1 MQTNCY
7 VGLDLHSNNTY
18 VGVID
23 EQERRVMKGKFP
35 NKLEVLLAVL
45 EPYRENVAG
54 VVVESTFNWYWLVDG
69 LMDNGYK
76 VHLAHPAAFQQY
88 SGLKHTDDEHDA
100 FFLAKMLK
108 LGILPEGHI
117 MPREERQLRDL
128 LRKRLKLVRQR
139 STHILSFKSLLSR
152 NLGFTMPSNEVK
164 KLEEDE
170 MPGWFDNEHL
180 ALSAKANITAMN
192 SLKRQISE
200 IQNALLKAAKLKPQF
215 EKLLTVPG
223 IGNILA
229 MTIAMETGDIQRFPS
244 VGDFSS
250 YSRCVGSHRISNDK
264 VKGSNNRKN
273 GNKYLSFAFVEAA
286 QKARRY
292 CPPAQSFFMRKSIKT
307 NKIVATKALAH
318 KLARACFY
326 IMRDQVGFDET
337 KIFGKPSKVEKGC
350 AREPKRRLDHQP
362 SLPIGMSGAAP
373 KQLDHIAAK

>member
-1 MQTNCY
+1 MQTEFY

-23 EQERRVMKGKFP
+23 EQERRVVKGKFP
-35 NKLEVLLAVL
+35 NKLEVILSIL
-45 EPYRENVAG
+45 EPHREHVVG

-100 FFLAKMLK
+100 FFLAKLLK

-128 LRKRLKLVRQR
+128 LRKRMKLVRQR

-164 KLEEDE
+164 KLEDDE
-170 MPGWFDNEHL
+170 ISDWFDNQHL
-180 ALSAKANITAMN
+180 ALSAKVNIAAMN
-192 SLKRQISE
+192 TLKWQINE
-200 IQNALLKAAKLKPQF
+200 IQSVALKAAKLKPQF

-244 VGDFSS
+244 VGDYAS
-250 YSRCVGSHRISNDK
+250 YCRCVNSRRISNEK
-264 VKGSNNRKN
+264 IKGSNNRKN
-273 GNKYLSFAFVEAA
+273 GNKYLSYAFVEAA

-292 CPPAQSFFMRKSIKT
+292 CPPAQVFFMRKSIKT

-326 IMRDQVGFDET
+326 IMRDQVDFDET
-337 KIFGKPSKVEKGC
+337 KIFKPSKVEKGC
-350 AREPKRRLDHQP
+350 AREPKRGLGHQP
-362 SLPIGMSGAAP
+362 QAPIGMSGAAP
-373 KQLDHIAAK
+373 QQLDHIAAK

>member
-18 VGVID
+18 VGVLD
-23 EQERRVMKGKFP
+23 EQERRVVKGKYP
-35 NKLEVLLAVL
+35 NKLEAIMAVL
-45 EPYRENVAG
+45 EPYREHIVG

-100 FFLAKMLK
+100 FFLAKLLK

-117 MPREERQLRDL
+117 MPRDERQLRDL
-128 LRKRLKLVRQR
+128 LRKRMKLVRQR

-164 KLEEDE
+164 KLEDDE
-170 MPGWFDNEHL
+170 INDWFDNEHL
-180 ALSAKANITAMN
+180 TLSARVNIGAMN
-192 SLKRQISE
+192 NLKWQINE
-200 IQNALLKAAKLKPQF
+200 IQNTLLKAAKLKPQF
-215 EKLLTVPG
+215 EKLLSVPG

-229 MTIAMETGDIQRFPS
+229 MTIALETGDIQRFPS

-250 YSRCVGSHRISNDK
+250 YSRCVGSRRISNDK

-292 CPPAQSFFMRKSIKT
+292 CPPAQAFFLRKSLKT
-307 NKIVATKALAH
+307 NKILAAKALAH
-318 KLARACFY
+318 KLARACYY
-326 IMRDQVGFDET
+326 IMRDQVDFDET
-337 KIFGKPSKVEKGC
+337 KIFGKPLQVEKGC
-350 AREPKRRLDHQP
+350 AREPKRGLGIQP
-362 SLPIGMSGAAP
+362 SAPIGMAGAAP

>member
-1 MQTNCY
+1 MQTKLY
-7 VGLDLHSNNTY
+7 VGLDLHSTNTY
-18 VGVID
+18 IGVID
-23 EQERRVMKGKFP
+23 EQERRVLKGKFP
-35 NKLEVLLAVL
+35 NQLEVILSMLD
-45 EPYRENVAG
+45 PHREQIAG

-76 VHLAHPAAFQQY
+76 VHLAHPPAMQPY

-100 FFLAKMLK
+100 FFLATMLK

-117 MPREERQLRDL
+117 MPREERQMRDL

-164 KLEEDE
+164 KLEDDE
-170 MPGWFDNEHL
+170 MNDMFDDEHL
-180 ALSAKANITAMN
+180 ALSAKVNIAAMN
-192 SLKRQISE
+192 NLKWQINE
-200 IQNALLKAAKLKPQF
+200 IQYALLKAVKLKPQF

-229 MTIAMETGDIQRFPS
+229 MTIALETGDVGRFPS
-244 VGDFSS
+244 VGDFAS
-250 YSRCVGSHRISNDK
+250 YCRCVNSRRLSNDK

-286 QKARRY
+286 QMTRRY
-292 CPPAQSFFMRKSIKT
+292 CQPAQAFFMRKSAKT

-318 KLARACFY
+318 KLARACYY
-326 IMRDQVGFDET
+326 IMRDQVDFDET

-350 AREPKRRLDHQP
+350 AREPKRGLGDQP
-362 SLPIGMSGAAP
+362 SAPIGITGAAP
-373 KQLDHIAAK
+373 NHLDHTAAQ

>member
-1 MQTNCY
+1 MQAEFY

-23 EQERRVMKGKFP
+23 AQERRVLKGKFP
-35 NKLEVLLAVL
+35 NKLEVILAVL
-45 EPYRENVAG
+45 EPHREHVVG
-54 VVVESTFNWYWLVDG
+54 VVVESTYNWYWLVDG

-100 FFLAKMLK
+100 FFLAKLLK

-128 LRKRLKLVRQR
+128 LRKRMKLVRQR

-164 KLEEDE
+164 KLEDDE
-170 MPGWFDNEHL
+170 MPDWFDNPHL
-180 ALSAKANITAMN
+180 ALSAKVNIGAMN
-192 SLKRQISE
+192 NLKWQINE
-200 IQNALLKAAKLKPQF
+200 IQSEALKAAKLKPQF
-215 EKLLTVPG
+215 EKLLSVPG

-229 MTIAMETGDIQRFPS
+229 MTIALETGDIQRFPS
-244 VGDFSS
+244 VGDFAS
-250 YSRCVGSHRISNDK
+250 YCRCVNSRRISNEK
-264 VKGSNNRKN
+264 IKGSNNRKN

-292 CPPAQSFFMRKSIKT
+292 CPPAQAFFLRKSIKT

-326 IMRDQVGFDET
+326 IMRDQVDFDET
-337 KIFGKPSKVEKGC
+337 KIFKPSKVEKGC
-350 AREPKRRLDHQP
+350 AREPKRGLGYQP
-362 SLPIGMSGAAP
+362 SAPIGMAGAAP
-373 KQLDHIAAK
+373 NQLDHIAAK

>member
-1 MQTNCY
+1 VQTNYY
-7 VGLDLHSNNTY
+7 VGLDLHSTNTY
-18 VGVID
+18 VGVLD
-23 EQERRVMKGKFP
+23 EQERRVVKGKFP
-35 NKLEVLLAVL
+35 NKIEVIQNVL
-45 EPYRENVAG
+45 EPYKDHIAG
-54 VVVESTFNWYWLVDG
+54 VVVESTYNWYWLVDG

-88 SGLKHTDDEHDA
+88 SGLKHTGDEHDA

-128 LRKRLKLVRQR
+128 LRKRMKLVSQR

-164 KLEEDE
+164 KLEDDE
-170 MPGWFDNEHL
+170 MRDWFDNEHL
-180 ALSAKANITAMN
+180 ALSARVNIASMN
-192 SLKRQISE
+192 NLKWQINE
-200 IQNALLKAAKLKPQF
+200 IQNTALKAAKLKPQF
-215 EKLLTVPG
+215 EKLLSVPG

-244 VGDFSS
+244 VGDYAS
-250 YSRCVGSHRISNDK
+250 YCRCVNSRRISNEK
-264 VKGSNNRKN
+264 IKGSNNRKN
-273 GNKYLSFAFVEAA
+273 GNKYLSYAFVEAA

-292 CPPAQSFFMRKSIKT
+292 CPPAQVFFMRKSIKT

-326 IMRDQVGFDET
+326 IMRDQVEFDET
-337 KIFGKPSKVEKGC
+337 KIFKPLKVEKGC
-350 AREPKRRLDHQP
+350 AREPKRGLGHQP
-362 SLPIGMSGAAP
+362 QAPIGMAGAALN
-373 KQLDHIAAK
+373 QLDHITD

>member
-1 MQTNCY
+1 MQTKLY

-23 EQERRVMKGKFP
+23 SKERRVLKGKFP

-45 EPYRENVAG
+45 EPYKERIIG

-108 LGILPEGHI
+108 LDILPEGHI

-128 LRKRLKLVRQR
+128 LRKRLKLVQQR
-139 STHILSFKSLLSR
+139 SAHIISFQSLVSR
-152 NLGFTMPSNEVK
+152 NLGCSLSSSEIK
-164 KLEEDE
+164 KLEDE
-170 MPGWFDNEHL
+170 EMNDLFNNEHL
-180 ALSAKANITAMN
+180 ALSAKVNIAAMHN
-192 SLKRQISE
+192 LKWQIYE
-200 IQNALLKAAKLKPQF
+200 IQNALLKAVKIKPQF

-229 MTIAMETGDIQRFPS
+229 LTIALETGDIKRFPS
-244 VGDFSS
+244 VGNFSS
-250 YSRCVGSHRISNDK
+250 YCRCVGSSRISNNK

-273 GNKYLSFAFVEAA
+273 DNKYLSYAFVEAA

-292 CPPAQSFFMRKSIKT
+292 CPPAQSFFMRKTIKT

-318 KLARACFY
+318 KLARACYY
-326 IMRDQVGFDET
+326 IMHDQVDFDVT
-337 KIFGKPSKVEKGC
+337 KIFGKPLKVDNGC
-350 AREPKRRLDHQP
+350 ASEPKRGLGTKP
-362 SLPIGMSGAAP
+362 ISPIGMPGAAT
-373 KQLDHIAAK
+373 KQNDHIFIE